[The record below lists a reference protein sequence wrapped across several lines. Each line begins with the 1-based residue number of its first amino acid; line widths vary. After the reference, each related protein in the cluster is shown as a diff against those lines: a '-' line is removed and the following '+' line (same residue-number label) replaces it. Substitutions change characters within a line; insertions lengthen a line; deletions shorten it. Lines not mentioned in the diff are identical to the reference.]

1 MTRMLDVLTELNNQY
16 IRDEKSPETRKI
28 ILKVMHKSHSLF
40 CSEIWAESCVNSLRF
55 FRETKRYPYTK
66 KNEKVMK
73 RGKN

>member
-1 MTRMLDVLTELNNQY
+1 MARMLDVLIELNNQY
-16 IRDEKSPETRKI
+16 IREKSPETRETL
-28 ILKVMHKSHSLF
+28 LKVMHKSHSLF

-55 FRETKRYPYTK
+55 YRKFGQYPYTK